1 MDDPA
6 AVYHRRASIAAMR
19 PSKLIGLALGPALA
33 LAVGAAL
40 IADRTPGF
48 AQGTAPPFDLT
59 DTKIIG
65 EGAQLFRQSC
75 TGYCHGK
82 DGGPSRA
89 PKLRAAKLERGYVY
103 ARITKGSPNGMPGF
117 ETTLPRE
124 SIWKLVA
131 YVLSLSKV
139 EDK

>member
-1 MDDPA
+1 
-6 AVYHRRASIAAMR
+6 MR
-19 PSKLIGLALGPALA
+19 SRKLIVAVTAVALLPAVALGWL
-33 LAVGAAL
+33 VGSS
-40 IADRTPGF
+40 PGF
-48 AQGTAPPFDLT
+48 AQTANVGSAPPFDLS
-59 DTKIIG
+59 DSKVIG
-65 EGAQLFRQSC
+65 EGAQLFRQTC

-89 PKLRAAKLERGYVY
+89 PKLRASKLERSYVF

-117 ETTLPRE
+117 ETTMSRE

-131 YVLSLSKV
+131 YVLSLANA

>member
-1 MDDPA
+1 MRSRKLFLGATAATLLPA
-6 AVYHRRASIAAMR
+6 VVLGW
-19 PSKLIGLALGPALA
+19 LIGASPGSAQSA
-33 LAVGAAL
+33 NVG
-40 IADRTPGF
+40 GV
-48 AQGTAPPFDLT
+48 PPFDLS
-59 DTKIIG
+59 DSKVIG

-89 PKLRAAKLERGYVY
+89 PKLRAAKLERGYVFS
-103 ARITKGSPNGMPGF
+103 RITKGSPNGMPAF
-117 ETTLPRE
+117 ETTMSRD

-131 YVLSLSKV
+131 YVLSLANA

>member
-1 MDDPA
+1 
-6 AVYHRRASIAAMR
+6 MR
-19 PSKLIGLALGPALA
+19 SYKLIAGMMVAVLLSAV
-33 LAVGAAL
+33 AVGRLVDAP
-40 IADRTPGF
+40 PGF
-48 AQGTAPPFDLT
+48 AQGASSSSGAPPFDLS
-59 DTKIIG
+59 DSKVIG

-89 PKLRAAKLERGYVY
+89 PKLRAAKLERSYVY

-117 ETTLPRE
+117 ESTMSRE

-131 YVLSLSKV
+131 YVVSLANA

>member
-1 MDDPA
+1 MRSRKLFFSTTA
-6 AVYHRRASIAAMR
+6 AT
-19 PSKLIGLALGPALA
+19 LLLGVVLGW
-33 LAVGAAL
+33 LVGAP
-40 IADRTPGF
+40 PGS
-48 AQGTAPPFDLT
+48 AQSAKVGAPPFDLA
-59 DTKIIG
+59 DSKVIG

-82 DGGPSRA
+82 DGGPSRV
-89 PKLRAAKLERGYVY
+89 PKLRGAKLERDYVY

-117 ETTLPRE
+117 ETTMSQD

-131 YVLSLSKV
+131 YVLSLAKV